1 MPQNRQPWKQRLR
14 NILGNGLGIG
24 LLLIPILGYGLPHFL
39 RPDRTPETRS
49 LFPGIDYRREVRSL
63 PRPIVIHI
71 VTLDLTAPGIRA
83 FVTPG
88 KTTDLTETN
97 ARTTSEFLR
106 EFSHIKLAI
115 NANFFYPFREET
127 PWDYFPH
134 SGDRVNNVGQAISDG
149 QSYSATES
157 GWAAICFQPQQAQ
170 IVERTCP
177 PGTLQAVAG
186 NEVLVKANRPLN
198 RYAPLKSSGA
208 EVLDKPYARTVVAI
222 DATGRKAWL
231 ILVDGKQRL
240 YSEGMTVAE
249 LTQFLQDLGVDTAL
263 NLDGGGSVTLAV
275 ATPTGP
281 KLLNSPAQN
290 KIPLNE
296 RPIANHLGFYAQ

>member
-1 MPQNRQPWKQRLR
+1 MQQNRQPWKQKLR
-14 NILGNGLGIG
+14 NSLGNGLGIG

-71 VTLDLTAPGIRA
+71 VTLDLTALGVRP

-88 KTTDLTETN
+88 KTTDITETN
-97 ARTTSEFLR
+97 ARTTSEFLQ
-106 EFSHIKLAI
+106 EFQLKLAI

-149 QSYSATES
+149 QPYSAAEPE
-157 GWAAICFQPQQAQ
+157 WAVACFSAQ
-170 IVERTCP
+170 RVQILDSTCP
-177 PGTLQAVAG
+177 AGTTQAVSG
-186 NEVLVKANRPLN
+186 NEILIRAGRPVDRAKPSEQVAKAD
-198 RYAPLKSSGA
+198 AQKS
-208 EVLDKPYARTVVAI
+208 YARTAIAI

-240 YSEGMTVAE
+240 YSEGMTIAE
-249 LTQFLQDLGVDTAL
+249 LTQLVQGLGADTAL

-281 KLLNSPAQN
+281 KLLNSPTQN